1 MSEIV
6 AISLFDCKS
15 RDISSES
22 TNELLKNQKTTKLIL
37 KPNSYKEFINTTLSS
52 FNLQK
57 NSKIKIFNFFNKE
70 KKEISNESDYSN
82 KNNNSIYF
90 IFEFPV
96 IKNEQKQKEEILP
109 QEKTEKKTYNEN
121 ITDFSSAFDFSK
133 NLKTDT
139 NELEKIF
146 SSIDVK
152 KPTENEE
159 KLRRSNTVENINKA
173 FILQID
179 DIHNN
184 LFSSFISDLKK
195 INENSN
201 NKFRRYPS
209 MTIEDVLGG
218 LQKIK
223 DNFQKKAQNM
233 FEKRKSCILT
243 MKQNKSQLSSVN
255 NNMKKYEDVENN
267 ELTNSIYGDA
277 TDNHNDNNK
286 DEIDVR
292 YSVSS
297 INQGNKN
304 IEEEEKPN
312 IELEGLDIK
321 KDKDEI
327 ENQNKPI
334 FIFENDND
342 ENNLSK
348 AINEVD
354 VIDFKGIKIKN
365 ISKFSHNLGNILWFK
380 EKNSDDDIY
389 FYNVNE
395 ELCEKLP
402 FEKDNVQLSENE
414 NVIKNIKLTIK
425 NPKEK
430 EYKIAISLMDK
441 ESEKILTEKPLEI
454 SIKVI
459 EDQSEEKTKNI
470 ISNLKIKFSKVISL
484 IDNDELVNVIKEN
497 NFEEKPVKKWVEE
510 KIEKKIMNKLNNELK
525 ELESMKEEDIK
536 EKIKKLNYD
545 EEEIRKWIKEAKSN
559 NGISEIAIKELIKYL
574 DDEFSALSFLEE
586 DEIRK
591 AIIEYKGDIVKLKSW
606 IEDKI

>member
-57 NSKIKIFNFFNKE
+57 NSKIKIFNFLNKE

-146 SSIDVK
+146 SSLDLK
-152 KPTENEE
+152 KPTEKEE

-195 INENSN
+195 INEDSN

-243 MKQNKSQLSSVN
+243 MQQNKSQLSSVN

-484 IDNDELVNVIKEN
+484 IDNDELVNVIKEK
-497 NFEEKPVKKWVEE
+497 NFEEKPVTKWVEE
-510 KIEKKIMNKLNNELK
+510 KIEIKIMNKLNNELK

-591 AIIEYKGDIVKLKSW
+591 AIIEYKGDKDKLKSW

>member
-146 SSIDVK
+146 SSIDLK

>member
-1 MSEIV
+1 
-6 AISLFDCKS
+6 
-15 RDISSES
+15 
-22 TNELLKNQKTTKLIL
+22 
-37 KPNSYKEFINTTLSS
+37 
-52 FNLQK
+52 
-57 NSKIKIFNFFNKE
+57 
-70 KKEISNESDYSN
+70 
-82 KNNNSIYF
+82 
-90 IFEFPV
+90 
-96 IKNEQKQKEEILP
+96 
-109 QEKTEKKTYNEN
+109 
-121 ITDFSSAFDFSK
+121 
-133 NLKTDT
+133 
-139 NELEKIF
+139 
-146 SSIDVK
+146 
-152 KPTENEE
+152 
-159 KLRRSNTVENINKA
+159 
-173 FILQID
+173 
-179 DIHNN
+179 
-184 LFSSFISDLKK
+184 
-195 INENSN
+195 
-201 NKFRRYPS
+201 

-233 FEKRKSCILT
+233 FEKRKSCIIT
-243 MKQNKSQLSSVN
+243 MQQNKSQLSSVN

-380 EKNSDDDIY
+380 EKSSDDDIY

-414 NVIKNIKLTIK
+414 NVTKNIKLTIK

-484 IDNDELVNVIKEN
+484 IDNDELVKVIKEK
-497 NFEEKPVKKWVEE
+497 NFEEKPVTKWVEE

-591 AIIEYKGDIVKLKSW
+591 AIIEFKGDKDKLKSW

>member
-146 SSIDVK
+146 SSLDLK

-195 INENSN
+195 INEDSN

-233 FEKRKSCILT
+233 FEKRKSCIIT
-243 MKQNKSQLSSVN
+243 MQQNKSQLSSVN

-414 NVIKNIKLTIK
+414 NVTKNIKLTIK

-441 ESEKILTEKPLEI
+441 ESEKILTEQPLEI

-484 IDNDELVNVIKEN
+484 IDNDELVNVIKEK
-497 NFEEKPVKKWVEE
+497 NFEEKPVTKWVEE

-559 NGISEIAIKELIKYL
+559 NGISEIAIIELIKYL

-591 AIIEYKGDIVKLKSW
+591 AIIEFKGDKDKLKSW